1 MEFHLPLT
9 KTTWLRVGAPV
20 AVLALALTACG
31 PFGEKGDTSENARH
45 TSRSGVTDG
54 HQSGAQKVGM
64 RSDGEPPLRPGQAG
78 TRAFKEDTGVEPTYR
93 IAAQKVDIGTAAE
106 AKALVSNPAD
116 AEGKVPAVA
125 YVKYTHV
132 RGATVKEYPR
142 VGDYAEVYA
151 DGRRGA
157 KVTGAAGRPKGCAD
171 SDEIKNWRSGQSYL
185 LCNTFLVPAR
195 ASSVEVMWTEIGG
208 EPFVWTF

>member
-1 MEFHLPLT
+1 MPLT
-9 KTTWLRVGAPV
+9 KTTWLLRVGAPV

-31 PFGEKGDTSENARH
+31 PFGEKDDTSENARH

-54 HQSGAQKVGM
+54 HRSGAQKVGM
-64 RSDGEPPLRPGQAG
+64 RSDGEPPLRPGQTG

-116 AEGKVPAVA
+116 AEGKVPAVV

-157 KVTGAAGRPKGCAD
+157 KVTGTAGRPKGCAD
-171 SDEIKNWRSGQSYL
+171 SDEIKNWRNGQSYL
-185 LCNTFLVPAR
+185 LCNTFLIPAR
-195 ASSVEVMWTEIGG
+195 ARSVKVMWTEIGG
-208 EPFVWTF
+208 KPFVWTF

>member
-1 MEFHLPLT
+1 
-9 KTTWLRVGAPV
+9 
-20 AVLALALTACG
+20 
-31 PFGEKGDTSENARH
+31 
-45 TSRSGVTDG
+45 
-54 HQSGAQKVGM
+54 M
-64 RSDGEPPLRPGQAG
+64 RSDGEPPLRPGQSG

-106 AKALVSNPAD
+106 AKTLVSDPAD

-125 YVKYTHV
+125 YVQYTHL

-171 SDEIKNWRSGQSYL
+171 PDEIENWRSGQSHL
-185 LCNTFLVPAR
+185 LCATFLIPAR
-195 ASSVEVMWTEIGG
+195 ARSVEVMWTEIGG

>member
-1 MEFHLPLT
+1 MPLT

-45 TSRSGVTDG
+45 TSRSEAAGGDQG
-54 HQSGAQKVGM
+54 GAQTVGM
-64 RSDGEPPLRPGQAG
+64 RSKGGVFWPGQTG

-93 IAAQKVDIGTAAE
+93 IAAQKVDIGTADE
-106 AKALVSNPAD
+106 AKALVPDPAD
-116 AEGKVPAVA
+116 AKGLVPAVA
-125 YVKYTHV
+125 SVKYTHL
-132 RGATVKEYPR
+132 RGATVREYPR

-157 KVTGAAGRPKGCAD
+157 KVVGDAGQPKGCAD
-171 SDEIKNWRSGQSYL
+171 PDEIKDWKNGQSYL
-185 LCNTFLVPAR
+185 LCTTFLIPAR
-195 ASSVEVMWTEIGG
+195 AREVEVMWTEIGG
-208 EPFVWTF
+208 EPFTWAF